1 MRFDAVID
9 LITLTYSEDAIG
21 QEVAARVSHQIFA
34 NEFAVSSAEYY
45 DAGQNGMKPERQYQ
59 VRSFDYAG
67 EKLLAVDDLDYE
79 IIRTQRRG
87 EWTLL
92 TCQRTVANQAT
103 PEEVS

>member
-9 LITLTYSEDAIG
+9 LVALTYTQDAIG
-21 QEVAARVSHQIFA
+21 QEVAARTSRQVYA

-45 DAGQNGMKPERQYQ
+45 DAGRNGMKPERQYQ
-59 VRSFDYAG
+59 VRSVDYAD
-67 EKLLAVDDLDYE
+67 EKLLTVDDLEYE

-92 TCQRTVANQAT
+92 SCQRTVANG
-103 PEEVS
+103 